1 MPMSS
6 TPSRGSFNFRDV
18 SSDLLYEVSDHVGVV
33 TLNPS
38 DAMNSLA
45 YKLYADLDDTVRF
58 G

>member
-1 MPMSS
+1 MSS
-6 TPSRGSFNFRDV
+6 TPSQGSFNFRNV
-18 SSDLLYEVSDHVGVV
+18 SGDLLYEVSDHVGVV